1 MLIRNLVKNSY
12 FQLEMNNYLMQLKYM
27 NKELTNIIDKKRK
40 KSLLIKRQKFNK
52 WIIFKFRLIL
62 EVAIFNVLNTSKL
75 L

>member
-52 WIIFKFRLIL
+52 
-62 EVAIFNVLNTSKL
+62 
-75 L
+75 

>member
-1 MLIRNLVKNSY
+1 MLIKNLVKNSY

-52 WIIFKFRLIL
+52 
-62 EVAIFNVLNTSKL
+62 
-75 L
+75 